1 MPNWKKLIVSGSD
14 ATLKSLN
21 VSTSVTANEISA
33 ETINAVTFNTTVVSS
48 SVLLTSGSNIIG
60 DELTDNH
67 QITGSV
73 SITGSLSLNG
83 TNIVPSSYTTLDT
96 HNAASS
102 SIASDINTLFI
113 ASGTLDTKV
122 TALEGYSYRQP
133 ISGAASYVITH
144 SLNEDFPI
152 VQIYDTTKNQV
163 IPAEITSSNSN
174 QVQIEFNTVFNG
186 TVVIKK

>member
-14 ATLKSLN
+14 AALNSLN
-21 VSTSVTANEISA
+21 VTTNVTANEITA
-33 ETINAVTFNTTVVSS
+33 ETINATTFNTLVVSS
-48 SVLLTSGSNIIG
+48 SILFTSGSNRIG
-60 DELTDNH
+60 DELSDNH

-73 SITGSLSLNG
+73 LITGSLSLNG
-83 TNIVPSSYTTLDT
+83 TYIVPSSYTSLDI

-133 ISGAASYVITH
+133 ITGSASYTITH
-144 SLNEDFPI
+144 DLNEDYPI
-152 VQIYDTTKNQV
+152 VQIYDTYKNQA
-163 IPAEITSSNSN
+163 IPAEITSSTSN
-174 QVQIEFNTVFNG
+174 QVQLEFNSVFNG

>member
-14 ATLKSLN
+14 ATLNSLN
-21 VSTSVTANEISA
+21 VTTNVTANVISA
-33 ETINAVTFNTTVVSS
+33 ETINATTFNTLVISS
-48 SVLLTSGSNIIG
+48 SILFTSGSNKIG
-60 DELTDNH
+60 DELSDNH

-73 SITGSLSLNG
+73 LITGSLSLNG
-83 TNIVPSSYTTLDT
+83 TYIVPSSYTSLDI

-133 ISGAASYVITH
+133 ITGSASYTITH
-144 SLNEDFPI
+144 DLNEDYPI
-152 VQIYDTTKNQV
+152 VQIYDTYKNQA
-163 IPAEITSSNSN
+163 IPAEITSSTSN
-174 QVQIEFNTVFNG
+174 QVQLEFNSVFNG

>member
-1 MPNWKKLIVSGSD
+1 MPSWKKLIVSGSD
-14 ATLKSLN
+14 ATLNSLN
-21 VSTSVTANEISA
+21 VTTNVTANEITA
-33 ETINAVTFNTTVVSS
+33 ETINATTFNTLVVSS
-48 SVLLTSGSNIIG
+48 SILFTSGSNRIG
-60 DELTDNH
+60 DELSDNH

-73 SITGSLSLNG
+73 LITGSLSLNG
-83 TNIVPSSYTTLDT
+83 TYIVPSSYTSLDI

-133 ISGAASYVITH
+133 ITGSASYTITH
-144 SLNEDFPI
+144 DLNEDYPI
-152 VQIYDTTKNQV
+152 VQIYDTYKNQA
-163 IPAEITSSNSN
+163 IPAEITSSTSN
-174 QVQIEFNTVFNG
+174 QVQLEFNSVFNG

>member
-14 ATLKSLN
+14 ATLNSLN
-21 VSTSVTANEISA
+21 VTTNVTANEITA
-33 ETINAVTFNTTVVSS
+33 ETITATTFNTLIVSS

-83 TNIVPSSYTTLDT
+83 TDIVPSSYTTFDI
-96 HNAASS
+96 HNATSS
-102 SIASDINTLFI
+102 SIASDINTLFL

-133 ISGAASYVITH
+133 ISGSSVYVITH
-144 SLNEDFPI
+144 SLNEEYPI
-152 VQIYDTTKNQV
+152 VQIYDTSKNQV

-174 QVQIEFNTVFNG
+174 QVQIEFNSVFNG